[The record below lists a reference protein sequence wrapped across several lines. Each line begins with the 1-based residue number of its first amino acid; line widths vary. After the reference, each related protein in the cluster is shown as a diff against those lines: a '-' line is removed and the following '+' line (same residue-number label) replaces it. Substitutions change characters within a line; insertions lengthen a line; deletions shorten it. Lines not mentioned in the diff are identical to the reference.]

1 MSKTESKTVSEK
13 VSNPALDRNNILFAL
28 AGVVV
33 GFVLAYFLYEA
44 VGENQPPR
52 RVAQEQTGVAAPAG
66 APAGAPS
73 GGGAPAQGAAQGG
86 GVPADGGFG
95 SGPVNAPVMQQ
106 RLDTMRAAMDD
117 NPDNPQG
124 WLEVANMAYD
134 LRRWDVASEA
144 YERYLEL
151 EPDNPDIM
159 SDLAVSLHGAGR
171 SDEALAKFDEAQ
183 EIADGHWQS
192 LFNEVVVLLDLGRL
206 DAAEERMPE
215 LRRLRPADETVR
227 RLGAEIE
234 RRQNL

>member
-1 MSKTESKTVSEK
+1 MSGS
-13 VSNPALDRNNILFAL
+13 ALDRNNVLFAL

-52 RVAQEQTGVAAPAG
+52 MVATQNQAGVSAPA
-66 APAGAPS
+66 AG
-73 GGGAPAQGAAQGG
+73 GTPAQPPGGQAG
-86 GVPADGGFG
+86 GVPASEGGFG

-106 RLDTMRAAMDD
+106 RLEAMRAAMDE
-117 NPDNPQG
+117 NPDNAQG

-151 EPDNPDIM
+151 DPGNPDIM

-171 SDEALAKFDEAQ
+171 SEEALAKFDEAQ
-183 EIADGHWQS
+183 SLATDHWQS

>member
-1 MSKTESKTVSEK
+1 VSNGK
-13 VSNPALDRNNILFAL
+13 VSNQGLDRNNVLFLL
-28 AGVVV
+28 AGIVI

-52 RVAQEQTGVAAPAG
+52 LVVGENQEAAAAG
-66 APAGAPS
+66 APV
-73 GGGAPAQGAAQGG
+73 GGAPAPATGAQAGSL
-86 GVPADGGFG
+86 PADGGFG

-106 RLDTMRAAMDD
+106 RLDSLRAAMDET
-117 NPDNPQG
+117 PDNPQG

-134 LRRWDVASEA
+134 LRRWDVAAEA

-151 EPDNPDIM
+151 DPDNPDIM

-171 SDEALAKFDEAQ
+171 SEEALAKFDEAQ
-183 EIADGHWQS
+183 ELATDHWQS

-215 LRRLRPADETVR
+215 LRRLRPADQTVL

>member
-1 MSKTESKTVSEK
+1 MSGS
-13 VSNPALDRNNILFAL
+13 ALDRNNVLFAL
-28 AGVVV
+28 AGVVI

-52 RVAQEQTGVAAPAG
+52 MVAGLNQAGVAAPAG
-66 APAGAPS
+66 APAA
-73 GGGAPAQGAAQGG
+73 GGAPAPAPGGQAG
-86 GVPADGGFG
+86 GVPATDGGGFG

-106 RLDTMRAAMDD
+106 RLETMRAAMDE
-117 NPDNPQG
+117 NPDNAQG

-151 EPDNPDIM
+151 DPDNPDIM

-171 SDEALAKFDEAQ
+171 SEEALAKFDEAQ
-183 EIADGHWQS
+183 SVATDHWQS